1 MTELE
6 TRLVEF
12 LPHQRW
18 FAGKGRSVVEVRVE
32 ASVALRTPLPSLH
45 MVVAAVAY
53 ADGGVERYSLP
64 MGHDRGPEARQLAVR
79 RPEAVVLETSPPKA
93 GVFYDAVADERLGSV
108 FLDHLNKGAT
118 LDEVRFHKR
127 PDWSDTLRGPGRLLD
142 AEQSNS
148 SLVFGDRLILKL
160 FRRLQPGVNPELEV
174 TRALT
179 AKGFRACPPPLGW
192 IDGLGSTLG
201 ILQPYYAASVEGWK
215 LAAERV
221 ADHYETGD
229 AAGNF
234 ATEARELGR
243 LTADMHGALASALPM
258 VASAQPD
265 LGHLSARLLGQ
276 LTQVAALVSELR
288 PYKDA
293 IEGVYAKAEA
303 AGGARHLQRI
313 HGDYH
318 LGQVLRIAGPVLGTA
333 GQAQRTAG
341 PVQRTT
347 GPVGRA
353 GRPGAGGPAEPP
365 GEPFWMVIDWE
376 GEPARSLEERRRLA
390 SPLQDV
396 AGMLRSFD
404 YAASQPLV
412 LGEDPDTPG
421 PSRKELERLEGIA
434 VAWVE
439 TNRAAFLDGYLGRA
453 REAGWLPGDH
463 ELLLRTFELDKA
475 VYEVMYEARH
485 RPGWLSIPLGGIRRL
500 LGS

>member
-6 TRLVEF
+6 ARLVEF

-18 FAGKGRSVVEVRVE
+18 FAGKGRSVVEVRIE
-32 ASVALRTPLPSLH
+32 ASVPLRTPLPSLH

-64 MGHDRGPEARQLAVR
+64 MGHDRGPEARQLASR
-79 RPEAVVLETSPPKA
+79 RPEAVILETSPPKA
-93 GVFYDAVADERLGSV
+93 GVYYDAVADERLGSV
-108 FLDHLNKGAT
+108 FLDHLSKGAT
-118 LDEVRFHKR
+118 LDEVRFHKL
-127 PDWSDTLRGPGRLLD
+127 PSWSDTLRGPGRLLG

-148 SLVFGDRLILKL
+148 SLVFGERLILKL

-179 AKGFRACPPPLGW
+179 ATGFRACPAPLGW

-201 ILQPYYAASVEGWK
+201 ILQPYYAGSVEGWR
-215 LAAERV
+215 LATERV

-229 AAGNF
+229 QPDNF
-234 ATEARELGR
+234 ATEAGELGL

-276 LTQVAALVSELR
+276 LTQVAALVPELR
-288 PYKDA
+288 PHKDA
-293 IEGVYAKAEA
+293 IEAVYAKAEA

-313 HGDYH
+313 HGDFH
-318 LGQVLRIAGPVLGTA
+318 LGQVLRTA
-333 GQAQRTAG
+333 GQVLRTAG
-341 PVQRTT
+341 TAPGSAT
-347 GPVGRA
+347 PAGRS
-353 GRPGAGGPAEPP
+353 GRPGPGGPGLPAEPS
-365 GEPFWMVIDWE
+365 WMVIDWE

-421 PSRKELERLEGIA
+421 PSRQELQRLEA
-434 VAWVE
+434 VAGAWVE
-439 TNRAAFLDGYLGRA
+439 ANRTAFVNGYLGRA